1 MDIDS
6 VVAIMKGIGI
16 MILAIACC
24 VYAIRL
30 LFKIC
35 DWNEY
40 IEAKA
45 NSKYIQ
51 CSTKM
56 LEIMLNTL
64 QYKIYPI
71 TTTYIDLSGFEK
83 KECYGI
89 EWIRQ
94 DSYGRESS
102 ILIYGRTRREQEE
115 MNSIVIKAL
124 QKKRTADVNK
134 KALANDATT
143 DVAKQIKDDIQ
154 RIIDENLRAAQEAA
168 RKNQEII
175 DRLSGTNSSRG
186 GAP

>member
-6 VVAIMKGIGI
+6 VVAIMKGFGI

-71 TTTYIDLSGFEK
+71 TTTYIDMSGFEK

-134 KALANDATT
+134 KELANDVTT
-143 DVAKQIKDDIQ
+143 DSLKQVQDNIQ
-154 RIIDENLRAAQEAA
+154 RIIDDNLRTAQEAVK
-168 RKNQEII
+168 KNQEII

-186 GAP
+186 GSP

>member
-30 LFKIC
+30 LFRIC
-35 DWNEY
+35 YWNEY

-45 NSKYIQ
+45 NSEYIQ

-71 TTTYIDLSGFEK
+71 TTTFRDWSGLEK

-89 EWIRQ
+89 EWIQ
-94 DSYGRESS
+94 QGSYGRESS
-102 ILIYGRTRREQEE
+102 ILIYGRTRREQEK

-124 QKKRTADVNK
+124 RKKQTVQANK
-134 KALANDATT
+134 KALANDVTT
-143 DVAKQIKDDIQ
+143 DSLKQVQDDIQ
-154 RIIDENLRAAQEAA
+154 RIIDDNLRTAQEAVK
-168 RKNQEII
+168 KNQEII
-175 DRLSGTNSSRG
+175 EHLSGTSTTCG
-186 GAP
+186 GSP

>member
-24 VYAIRL
+24 VYAICL

-71 TTTYIDLSGFEK
+71 TTTYIDSSGFEE

-134 KALANDATT
+134 KVLANDATIE
-143 DVAKQIKDDIQ
+143 AANRMKDDIQ
-154 RIIDENLRAAQEAA
+154 RIISENLRAAQEAA

-186 GAP
+186 GSP

>member
-6 VVAIMKGIGI
+6 IVAIMKGIGI

-24 VYAIRL
+24 VQAIRF

-35 DWNEY
+35 DWIDYVEKKGNH
-40 IEAKA
+40 
-45 NSKYIQ
+45 KYIQ
-51 CSTKM
+51 CSPKI
-56 LEIMLNTL
+56 LEIMLTTL

-71 TTTYIDLSGFEK
+71 TTTFIGWAGLEK
-83 KECYGI
+83 KEYYGI

-124 QKKRTADVNK
+124 QKKRTAEANK

-143 DVAKQIKDDIQ
+143 DSLKQVQDDIQ
-154 RIIDENLRAAQEAA
+154 RIIDDNLRTAQEAA
-168 RKNQEII
+168 KENQEII
-175 DRLSGTNSSRG
+175 ERLSGTSTTRG
-186 GAP
+186 GSP

>member
-24 VYAIRL
+24 VQAIRF

-35 DWNEY
+35 DWNDY

-45 NSKYIQ
+45 NCEYIQ
-51 CSTKM
+51 CSPKI
-56 LEIMLNTL
+56 LEMMLNTL
-64 QYKIYPI
+64 QYEIHPI
-71 TTTYIDLSGFEK
+71 TTTYMDWLGFD
-83 KECYGI
+83 KEAHYGI

-134 KALANDATT
+134 KVLANDATIE
-143 DVAKQIKDDIQ
+143 AANRIKDDIQ
-154 RIIDENLRAAQEAA
+154 RIINENLRAAQEAA

-186 GAP
+186 GSP

>member
-6 VVAIMKGIGI
+6 VVAIMKGFGI

-71 TTTYIDLSGFEK
+71 TTTYIDMSGFEK

-134 KALANDATT
+134 KVLANDATIE
-143 DVAKQIKDDIQ
+143 AANRIKDDIQ
-154 RIIDENLRAAQEAA
+154 RIINENLRAAQEAA

-186 GAP
+186 GSP

>member
-1 MDIDS
+1 
-6 VVAIMKGIGI
+6 
-16 MILAIACC
+16 MILVIACC

-71 TTTYIDLSGFEK
+71 TATYIDLSGFEK

-134 KALANDATT
+134 KVLANDATIE
-143 DVAKQIKDDIQ
+143 AANRIKDDIQ
-154 RIIDENLRAAQEAA
+154 RIINENFRAAQEAA
-168 RKNQEII
+168 LKNQEII

-186 GAP
+186 GSP

>member
-6 VVAIMKGIGI
+6 IVAIMKGIGI

-24 VYAIRL
+24 VQAMRF

-35 DWNEY
+35 DWDEY
-40 IEAKA
+40 VEKKA
-45 NSKYIQ
+45 NHKYIQ
-51 CSTKM
+51 CSPKI
-56 LEIMLNTL
+56 LEIMLTTL

-71 TTTYIDLSGFEK
+71 TTTFIDWSGLEK

-94 DSYGRESS
+94 ASYGRESS

-124 QKKRTADVNK
+124 RKKQTVEANK

-143 DVAKQIKDDIQ
+143 DSLKQVQDDIQ
-154 RIIDENLRAAQEAA
+154 RIINENLRAAQEAA

-186 GAP
+186 GSP

>member
-35 DWNEY
+35 NWNEY

-124 QKKRTADVNK
+124 QKKRTANVNK
-134 KALANDATT
+134 KVLANDATIE
-143 DVAKQIKDDIQ
+143 AANQIKDDIQ
-154 RIIDENLRAAQEAA
+154 RIVDENLRTAQKAA
-168 RKNQEII
+168 RENQEIME
-175 DRLSGTNSSRG
+175 RLSGTSASRG
-186 GAP
+186 GSP

>member
-24 VYAIRL
+24 VYAVRL
-30 LFKIC
+30 LFRIC

-45 NSKYIQ
+45 NSEYIQ

-71 TTTYIDLSGFEK
+71 TTTYIDLAGFEK

-134 KALANDATT
+134 KVLANDATIE
-143 DVAKQIKDDIQ
+143 AANRSKDDTQ
-154 RIIDENLRAAQEAA
+154 RIINENLRAAQEAA

-186 GAP
+186 GSP

>member
-24 VYAIRL
+24 VQAIRF

-35 DWNEY
+35 DWDDY
-40 IEAKA
+40 IKAKA
-45 NSKYIQ
+45 NCEYIQ
-51 CSTKM
+51 CSPKI

-71 TTTYIDLSGFEK
+71 TTTYMDWLGFD
-83 KECYGI
+83 KEAHYGI

-124 QKKRTADVNK
+124 QKKRTADANK
-134 KALANDATT
+134 KALANDATIE
-143 DVAKQIKDDIQ
+143 AANQIKDDIQ
-154 RIIDENLRAAQEAA
+154 RIINENLRAAQEAA

-175 DRLSGTNSSRG
+175 DRLPGTNSSRG
-186 GAP
+186 GSP

>member
-6 VVAIMKGIGI
+6 IVAIMKGIGI

-24 VYAIRL
+24 VQAIRF

-40 IEAKA
+40 VEKKA
-45 NSKYIQ
+45 NHKYIQ
-51 CSTKM
+51 CSPKI
-56 LEIMLNTL
+56 LEIMLNPL
-64 QYKIYPI
+64 QYKIHPI
-71 TTTYIDLSGFEK
+71 TTTFIDWFGLEK

-124 QKKRTADVNK
+124 QKKQTADVNK
-134 KALANDATT
+134 KVLANDATIE
-143 DVAKQIKDDIQ
+143 AANRIKDDIQ
-154 RIIDENLRAAQEAA
+154 RIINENLRAAQEAA

-186 GAP
+186 GSP